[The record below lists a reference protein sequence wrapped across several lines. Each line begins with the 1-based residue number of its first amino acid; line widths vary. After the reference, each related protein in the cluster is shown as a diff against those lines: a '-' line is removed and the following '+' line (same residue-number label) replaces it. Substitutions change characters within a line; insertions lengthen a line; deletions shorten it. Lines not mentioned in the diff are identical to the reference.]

1 MFDLTGMTALVTRT
15 SGSLGR
21 AMLAFSLIFAAVPVD
36 ARPDT
41 DTKAIEAMFADY
53 VEGLAEGDLARLSN
67 AFSPE
72 GVFVSV
78 DAAQNGKTTV
88 VSRPFKNVLASW
100 AANPDPTA
108 SGRITGV
115 AIRDDFVASIQAELD
130 YGTARYEDNLLL
142 YKLEGRWKIVA
153 KTTYARDRPGNS
165 TPTTDKD

>member
-1 MFDLTGMTALVTRT
+1 MGVV
-15 SGSLGR
+15 SR
-21 AMLAFSLIFAAVPVD
+21 AMLAFVLNFAAIPVD
-36 ARPDT
+36 AQPDT
-41 DTKAIEAMFADY
+41 DTKAVEAVFADY

-100 AANPDPTA
+100 AASPDPTA

-115 AIRDDFVASIQAELD
+115 AIRNDFMASIQAELD
-130 YGTARYEDNLLL
+130 YGTDRYEDNLLL